1 MNTQHAAPATPA
13 AEFVRDTQALRL
25 VLDTGGTLKAASS
38 ALCQLL
44 ERSADELFGQYIW
57 HFTALDSLDATLTA
71 LNQAVLQPGASTIE
85 QCWLTRSNEEIW
97 LQWSYLPVSADG
109 TLLAQARVISGAGSQ
124 PQQHSVAA

>member
-44 ERSADELFGQYIW
+44 ERAADVDLVR
-57 HFTALDSLDATLTA
+57 A
-71 LNQAVLQPGASTIE
+71 
-85 QCWLTRSNEEIW
+85 
-97 LQWSYLPVSADG
+97 
-109 TLLAQARVISGAGSQ
+109 
-124 PQQHSVAA
+124 